1 MQDDVEDLFK
11 KVNLIQINID
21 QKLKKNIIDV
31 EQNIAQLLGWKKD
44 VI

>member
-31 EQNIAQLLGWKKD
+31 EQNIDQLLGWKKD

>member
-11 KVNLIQINID
+11 KVNLIQIYID
-21 QKLKKNIIDV
+21 QKLKKNIIDA